1 MLPFL
6 YNHLVNCLGVNMA
19 FEIKEFIRGSSNGV
33 KSQLLILDGV
43 KTDLDEDDVL
53 RRRNRWRKYSL

>member
-1 MLPFL
+1 MLAFL

-33 KSQLLILDGV
+33 KSKMLILDGV
-43 KTDLDEDDVL
+43 KEEFTEDEVL
-53 RRRNRWRKYSL
+53 RRRNRWRKYSF

>member
-1 MLPFL
+1 
-6 YNHLVNCLGVNMA
+6 MA
-19 FEIKEFIRGSSNGV
+19 FEIKDFIRGSSNGV

-43 KTDLDEDDVL
+43 KMDLDEDDVL

>member
-1 MLPFL
+1 MLAFL

-33 KSQLLILDGV
+33 KSKMLILDGEE
-43 KTDLDEDDVL
+43 KELNEDEVL
-53 RRRNRWRKYSL
+53 RRRNRWRKYSF

>member
-6 YNHLVNCLGVNMA
+6 YNHLVHYLGVNMA

-33 KSQLLILDGV
+33 KTQMLILDGV
-43 KTDLDEDDVL
+43 KTDFNEDDVL
-53 RRRNRWRKYSL
+53 RKKNRWRKYSL

>member
-1 MLPFL
+1 
-6 YNHLVNCLGVNMA
+6 MA

-53 RRRNRWRKYSL
+53 RKKNRWRKYSL